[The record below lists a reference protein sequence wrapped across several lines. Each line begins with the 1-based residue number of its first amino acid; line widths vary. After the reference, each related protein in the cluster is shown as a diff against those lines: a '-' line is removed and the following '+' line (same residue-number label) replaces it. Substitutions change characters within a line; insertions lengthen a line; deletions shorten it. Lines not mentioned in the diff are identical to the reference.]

1 MKTLLGL
8 IASLI
13 LGACAAPAVQDYA
26 AQRPKFDFKSYFNGK
41 VDGWGMVQ
49 DRSGKVTKRMYVE
62 LTGTWAGDV
71 GTLDERFAYADG
83 SKETRVWTVRKI
95 GDRYVG
101 TAPDVVGEALG
112 EAAGNALR
120 WRYVLEAKRDG
131 GGTVKLDMEDW
142 MWLIDGRTLMNRTAF
157 SKFGIGFGEVTF
169 TFRKRD

>member
-1 MKTLLGL
+1 MKILFAL
-8 IASLI
+8 IASLA

-26 AQRPKFDFKSYFNGK
+26 EKRPVFDFKTYFNGK

-49 DRSGKVTKRMYVE
+49 DRSGKVTRRMYVE
-62 LTGTWAGDV
+62 MTGTWTGDV
-71 GTLDERFAYADG
+71 GTLDERFTDSDG
-83 SKETRVWTVRKI
+83 SKETRVWTVRKT

-112 EAAGNALR
+112 EAAGNALA

-131 GGTVKLDMEDW
+131 GGTVKLDMQDW
-142 MWLIDGRTLMNRTAF
+142 MWLIDERTLMNRTAL

>member
-1 MKTLLGL
+1 MRTLFALL
-8 IASLI
+8 ASLV

-62 LTGTWAGDV
+62 MTGTWAGDV
-71 GTLDERFAYADG
+71 GTLDERFSYADG
-83 SKETRVWTVRKI
+83 TRETRVWTVRKM

-101 TAPDVVGEALG
+101 TAADVVGEALG

-120 WRYVLEAKRDG
+120 WSYVLEAKRDG
-131 GGTVKLDMEDW
+131 GGTVKLDMQDW
-142 MWLIDGRTLMNRTAF
+142 MWLIDERTLMNRTAF
-157 SKFGIGFGEVTF
+157 SKFGIGFGEVSF